1 MGIGTLFRYYPEMTC
16 DSKTLIDS
24 KVNKLIV
31 IDFVKDSGK
40 DKVKGRIENA
50 LKSVQPEKE
59 DMPEGL
65 QEEIDGTIDYFK
77 KDVKKGHVS
86 QLAFSPDYDL
96 NMSLTEKKKDLKS
109 SAALLN
115 CFGNLFRRTATWQR

>member
-1 MGIGTLFRYYPEMTC
+1 MGIGTLFRFYYPEMTC

-86 QLAFSPDYDL
+86 QLAY
-96 NMSLTEKKKDLKS
+96 SLPIMI
-109 SAALLN
+109 
-115 CFGNLFRRTATWQR
+115 